1 MSPPPPSILVSQT
14 AEELVGNL
22 MEDSGQG
29 LDISESRVVNSTS
42 DEEEESRE
50 VDSLRPSRGVERRR
64 PRRSR
69 VAYKVGA
76 GSRKIRVRPSGRE
89 QDGGSK
95 KIRVRPSGREQ

>member
-1 MSPPPPSILVSQT
+1 MSPPTPSLLVSRPS
-14 AEELVGNL
+14 EETEENL

-29 LDISESRVVNSTS
+29 LDISESRVVNTS

-69 VAYKVGA
+69 VAYKV
-76 GSRKIRVRPSGRE
+76 
-89 QDGGSK
+89 
-95 KIRVRPSGREQ
+95 